1 MSPLKNTKGEHKSTD
16 SKIVPSLN
24 LISEGTTVNGNI
36 SSGSGIRIS
45 GRVVGTVEVKVNCIL
60 TPSAIIEGDLIAQD
74 ADVSGVITGDL
85 LITNRLSLRQ
95 PSRISGNVCTKVL
108 NVEEGATFEGSCTMS
123 TEPPQ

>member
-1 MSPLKNTKGEHKSTD
+1 MLRLKNTKGEHKSTD

-45 GRVVGTVEVKVNCIL
+45 GRVVGTVELKGNYIL

-85 LITNRLSLRQ
+85 LLTNRLSLRQ
-95 PSRISGNVCTKVL
+95 PSRISGNIRTKVL

-123 TEPPQ
+123 T